1 MYLIFATSISP
12 KHITSIEI
20 VAFIWLP
27 RDVHLYKVYYKC

>member
-12 KHITSIEI
+12 KHTSIEI

-27 RDVHLYKVYYKC
+27 RDGHLYKVYYKC